1 MTARVRAIRQDF
13 DWSSLRYP
21 GERVV
26 LGEIRQDESLSRR
39 LTELSTKRPTAT
51 AGGVRIDKT
60 IGSGLARLT
69 EIARLTLQLT
79 TRLELEVV
87 RSTSPDVAIESSTDQ
102 RSKLIRIS
110 SCLIEGA
117 SARQFLFDVG
127 RRLGQSMLDPVSL
140 AADPS
145 REFVEGTRPALLAR
159 GLWRFQEMTADRFGL
174 LCCQDAEVA
183 IGRLIQQTCGL
194 GARTLD
200 VDLAEWLEG
209 RPSEEEAMLSPIED
223 DFLRLRCA
231 ALLKFAQSQ
240 RYDGAFSATFLEL
253 DSAGLPRGSET
264 LDEKDLA
271 RPIPPAIPVSPTTPI
286 TAVPNESGPALSA
299 RPMPEVTYR
308 MVGGDPSVV
317 EAVFSDAG
325 FSASP
330 APVPTMADASLESE
344 VRRNVG
350 AHAAFWLLSQTEEV
364 TPRQRALLADLYGEE
379 VFDEV
384 RPRFEQYGEQLFP
397 DYCHSR
403 QRDILRLDAGAR
415 FDLLKELVRLAMT
428 DHRDPLIYQTVF
440 QELAGLFSLT
450 REDLAMALAD
460 FVDPEFAHY
469 GFGPGEAVEVRLDG
483 QWVVGT
489 VESVDHTSGEVRVR
503 FSSTGKALRL
513 HPLADVIRPRSVRQA
528 S

>member
-1 MTARVRAIRQDF
+1 
-13 DWSSLRYP
+13 
-21 GERVV
+21 
-26 LGEIRQDESLSRR
+26 
-39 LTELSTKRPTAT
+39 
-51 AGGVRIDKT
+51 VRIDKT

-69 EIARLTLQLT
+69 EIVRLTLQLT
-79 TRLELEVV
+79 IRLELEIV
-87 RSTSPDVAIESSTDQ
+87 RSTMPDVFVASSSDQ

-110 SCLIEGA
+110 SCLVEGA
-117 SARQFLFDVG
+117 SARQILFDVG

-140 AADPS
+140 AEDPS
-145 REFVEGTRPALLAR
+145 SEFAEGTRPAFLAR

-174 LCCQDAEVA
+174 LCCQDVEIA
-183 IGRLIQQTCGL
+183 IVRLIQHTCGL

-200 VDLAEWLEG
+200 LDLAEWLEG
-209 RPSEEEAMLSPIED
+209 RPSEEEAMLSPVED

-253 DSAGLPRGSET
+253 DSAGLLRANTS

-271 RPIPPAIPVSPTTPI
+271 RPIPPALPIPASTPVVTTEAGRTTTASP
-286 TAVPNESGPALSA
+286 VL
-299 RPMPEVTYR
+299 PMPEVTYR

-317 EAVFSDAG
+317 EAVFTDAAFATSHG
-325 FSASP
+325 
-330 APVPTMADASLESE
+330 PVPAMADASLESE

-350 AHAAFWLLSQTEEV
+350 SHAAFWLLSQTDEV

-384 RPRFEQYGEQLFP
+384 RPRFEQYGERLFP

-403 QRDILRLDAGAR
+403 QGDISRLDVGAR

-428 DHRDPLIYQTVF
+428 DHRDPSIFQTVF
-440 QELAGLFSLT
+440 QELTELFSLT

-469 GFGPGEAVEVRLDG
+469 GFGPGELVEVRLDG

-489 VESVDHTSGEVRVR
+489 VENVDPVSGEVRVR

-513 HPLADVIRPRSVRQA
+513 HPLADVIRPRLVKQA

>member
-1 MTARVRAIRQDF
+1 
-13 DWSSLRYP
+13 
-21 GERVV
+21 
-26 LGEIRQDESLSRR
+26 
-39 LTELSTKRPTAT
+39 
-51 AGGVRIDKT
+51 VRIDQT

-69 EIARLTLQLT
+69 EIVRLTLQLT
-79 TRLELEVV
+79 MRVELEVV
-87 RSTSPDVAIESSTDQ
+87 RSTSPDVTIESSSDQ
-102 RSKLIRIS
+102 RSRFIRIS

-117 SARQFLFDVG
+117 SARQFLFDIG
-127 RRLGQSMLDPVSL
+127 RRLGQSMLDPVAL
-140 AADPS
+140 DADPS
-145 REFVEGTRPALLAR
+145 KEWLEGTRPALLAR

-174 LCCQDAEVA
+174 LCCQDVEIA
-183 IGRLIQQTCGL
+183 IGRLIQHTCGL
-194 GARTLD
+194 SAGTLD
-200 VDLAEWLEG
+200 LNLAEWLEG
-209 RPSEEEAMLSPIED
+209 RPSEEEAMLSPTED

-253 DSAGLPRGSET
+253 DSAGLPRANGT

-271 RPIPPAIPVSPTTPI
+271 RPIPPAIPVPSTTPI
-286 TAVPNESGPALSA
+286 AAVVPVESTPIPSA
-299 RPMPEVTYR
+299 RPLPEVTYR

-317 EAVFSDAG
+317 EAVFSDAA
-325 FSASP
+325 FSTSP
-330 APVPTMADASLESE
+330 APVPTMADASMESE
-344 VRRNVG
+344 VRRDVG
-350 AHAAFWLLSQTEEV
+350 AHAAFWLLSQTDEV

-384 RPRFEQYGEQLFP
+384 RPRFEKYGERLFP

-415 FDLLKELVRLAMT
+415 CDLLKELVRLAMT
-428 DHRDPLIYQTVF
+428 DHRDPSIYQTVF
-440 QELAGLFSLT
+440 HELTALFSLT
-450 REDLAMALAD
+450 SEDLAMALAD

-489 VESVDHTSGEVRVR
+489 VESVDSASGEVRVR
-503 FSSTGKALRL
+503 FSSTGKSLRL
-513 HPLADVIRPRSVRQA
+513 HPLADVIRPRVVRQA